1 MWRLNLQHTDYT
13 NVYANLHT
21 NMYTSHLTYLERSN
35 DMKEIKNVQGSTEQA
50 QPLIVNKD
58 TVYVHTN
65 IVQATDEDGNIVDG
79 LYVYDEVQ
87 YTKDEYIQIMAE
99 KNSQLEQEV
108 IDTQLA
114 LCELYE
120 SVGA

>member
-1 MWRLNLQHTDYT
+1 
-13 NVYANLHT
+13 
-21 NMYTSHLTYLERSN
+21 
-35 DMKEIKNVQGSTEQA
+35 MKEIKNVQGSSQQA

-65 IVQATDEDGNIVDG
+65 IVQSKDKDRNVVDN

-99 KNSQLEQEV
+99 KNSQLEKELT
-108 IDTQLA
+108 DTQLA
-114 LCELYE
+114 LCEIYE

>member
-1 MWRLNLQHTDYT
+1 MIL
-13 NVYANLHT
+13 
-21 NMYTSHLTYLERSN
+21 
-35 DMKEIKNVQGSTEQA
+35 KEIKNVQGSLQQA

-65 IVQATDEDGNIVDG
+65 IVQATDKDGNVVDG

-99 KNSQLEQEV
+99 KNETLERDLT
-108 IDTQLA
+108 DTQLA
-114 LCELYE
+114 IAEIYE
-120 SVGA
+120 SLA

>member
-1 MWRLNLQHTDYT
+1 
-13 NVYANLHT
+13 
-21 NMYTSHLTYLERSN
+21 
-35 DMKEIKNVQGSTEQA
+35 MKEIKNVQGSSQQA

-65 IVQATDEDGNIVDG
+65 IVQATDEDGNVVDG

-99 KNSQLEQEV
+99 KNETLER
-108 IDTQLA
+108 D
-114 LCELYE
+114 
-120 SVGA
+120 

>member
-1 MWRLNLQHTDYT
+1 
-13 NVYANLHT
+13 
-21 NMYTSHLTYLERSN
+21 
-35 DMKEIKNVQGSTEQA
+35 MKEFKNVQGSTEQA

-65 IVQATDEDGNIVDG
+65 IVQATDKDGNVIDN

-99 KNSQLEQEV
+99 KNETLERDLT
-108 IDTQLA
+108 DTQLA
-114 LCELYE
+114 IAEIYE
-120 SVGA
+120 SLA